1 MECWSTPTVR
11 EEKSLP
17 TLQGKGSLSENK
29 IIKNRLTHL
38 SHQLCAYTS
47 ILKHKLISEGE
58 LAFCGRNHILQLWIQ
73 LKVREEVV
81 VFMTAIT
88 NTVEGMKQEVSD

>member
-29 IIKNRLTHL
+29 RFKNRLTHL
-38 SHQLCAYTS
+38 SHQLFAYTS
-47 ILKHKLISEGE
+47 ILKHKLISEDE
-58 LAFCGRNHILQLWIQ
+58 LAFCGRNHIPQLWIQ